1 MRGLE
6 QVEQRIGAACA
17 RAGRPRDS
25 VQLVAVSKGQP
36 VETLREAYRA
46 GQRVFG
52 ESRAQELA
60 LKHGAVGPDVEW
72 HFIGPLQRNK
82 IRQVR
87 PAVKMLHSLDRIE
100 LAAAWMKGP
109 GQAPRALLQVKLGGE
124 ATKHGFDVG
133 AVSGAVE
140 ACEALGVPLVG
151 LMAIP
156 PLSSDQNEA
165 RVWFEQL
172 RDIRDSLNHGSVR
185 ELSMGMSQDFEVA
198 IEAGATIIRVGSAIF
213 GARTS

>member
-6 QVEQRIGAACA
+6 EVEKRIVAACA
-17 RAGRPRDS
+17 RANRPRES

-36 VETLREAYRA
+36 IEKLQEAYRA
-46 GQRVFG
+46 GHRVFG

-60 LKHGAVGPDVEW
+60 VKYGAVGPDVEW

-87 PAVKMLHSLDRIE
+87 PAVAMLHSLDRIE
-100 LAAAWMKGP
+100 LATAWMKGP
-109 GQAPRALLQVKLGGE
+109 GQAPPALLQVKLGGE
-124 ATKHGFDVG
+124 ATKHGFEIG
-133 AVSGAVE
+133 AVRGAVD
-140 ACEALGVPLVG
+140 ACEELGVPLVG

-156 PLSSDQNEA
+156 PHSSDQNEGRA
-165 RVWFEQL
+165 WFEQL
-172 RDIRDSLNHGSVR
+172 RDVRDSLDHQAVR

-213 GARTS
+213 GVRTS

>member
-6 QVEQRIGAACA
+6 EVEKRIVAACE
-17 RAGRPRDS
+17 RAGRPRES

-36 VETLREAYRA
+36 IEKLQEAYRA

-60 LKHGAVGPDVEW
+60 VKYGAVGPDVEW

-87 PAVKMLHSLDRIE
+87 PAVAMLHSLDRIE

-109 GQAPRALLQVKLGGE
+109 GQAPPALLQVKLGGE
-124 ATKHGFDVG
+124 ATKHGFQVE
-133 AVSGAVE
+133 AVRGAVE
-140 ACEALGVPLVG
+140 ACEELGLPLVG

-156 PLSSDQNEA
+156 PPSSDQNEA
-165 RVWFEQL
+165 RAWFERL
-172 RDIRDSLNHGSVR
+172 RDVRDSLNHKAVR

-213 GARTS
+213 GDRTS